1 MTMTRTIQ
9 GLLDRLARPRF
20 SLVGRYTLL
29 SLSLILASLLF
40 LGVLYD
46 RFAETLMDRLTGERL
61 QAQMAAT
68 GSRLGAF
75 FDNRSYQLE
84 TLSTHPALSV
94 YLQEPH
100 SLAADKLEGLLRI
113 EADVPDLYGILF
125 LDAAD
130 RLTHVVA
137 GQAASGPPYWDRRN
151 WRVDHLPRVSNGSM
165 ELIGPALP
173 ESSRPGWLLMR
184 QPIRGAAPD
193 GTETVALHVRLAS
206 ITELLGAEAVPGV
219 VRPLLRVP
227 GGALLDATGRPV
239 NEPAELIRGPE
250 VLPGWVVEYAVQ
262 PEPLLGPLQQTRI
275 GIYALALATGIGIM
289 IVFGRLAYTLRRR
302 VNHLVEGADALAAGD
317 LQYRLGSADR
327 KGDEIDTVA
336 QAFNAMAA
344 RLRGMIDRTV
354 QVEKMAVLG
363 EFATGV
369 AHEVRNP
376 LATMKVTVQA
386 LERREADAE
395 RRELLQSVA
404 SEIDRLNRVV
414 GDLLAY
420 GRPHPAEPGTVPM
433 RSLFRR
439 ALALTSSQAAEQSVS
454 VSTQGDS
461 RLAVHADPDQVL
473 QALVNLVANGIQACE
488 PGGNVRLRAQR
499 EGHTIRIEIS
509 DDGRGIPSG
518 LIARVTDPFFTTRPR
533 GTGLGLSISRQLIG
547 LNQGRLSLQSVE
559 GQGTTVTL
567 RLPTAQDL
575 SASIPEPSNTVDE
588 TSRL

>member
-1 MTMTRTIQ
+1 MTV
-9 GLLDRLARPRF
+9 LLQRLARPRF
-20 SLVGRYTLL
+20 TLVGRYTLL

-84 TLSTHPALSV
+84 TLSTHPALPL
-94 YLQEPH
+94 YLQEP
-100 SLAADKLEGLLRI
+100 SSSAADKLEGLLRI

-125 LDAAD
+125 LDGRDA
-130 RLTHVVA
+130 LTHVVA
-137 GQAASGPPYWDRRN
+137 GQAASGPPYWGGSD
-151 WRVDHLPRVSNGSM
+151 WHIDHLPRVSNGNL

-173 ESSRPGWLLMR
+173 EHSRPGWLLMR
-184 QPIRGAAPD
+184 QPIRGAAP
-193 GTETVALHVRLAS
+193 GGAETVALHVRLAS
-206 ITELLGAEAVPGV
+206 VTELLGAEAVPGV

-239 NEPAELIRGPE
+239 SEPGELIRGPE
-250 VLPGWVVEYAVQ
+250 VLPGWIVEYAVQ
-262 PEPLLGPLQQTRI
+262 PEPLLGPLQQTRL
-275 GIYALALATGIGIM
+275 GIYLLALVTGLGIM
-289 IVFGRLAYTLRRR
+289 LVFGRFAYTLRRR
-302 VNHLVEGADALAAGD
+302 VNGLVEGADALASGN
-317 LQYRLGSADR
+317 LRYRMGAADR
-327 KGDEIDTVA
+327 KGDEIDSVA
-336 QAFNAMAA
+336 YAFNAMAA
-344 RLRGMIDRTV
+344 RLQDMLNRTV

-420 GRPHPAEPGTVPM
+420 GRPHPAEPVTVPI

-439 ALALTSSQAAEQSVS
+439 TVALTRSQAAECGVS
-454 VSTQGDS
+454 ISTQGDS
-461 RLAVHADPDQVL
+461 RLAVHADADQIL
-473 QALVNLVANGIQACE
+473 QALVNLVCNGVQACAA
-488 PGGNVRLRAQR
+488 GGNVRLWAHR
-499 EGHTIRIEIS
+499 EGNTIRLEIT
-509 DDGRGIPSG
+509 DNGRGIPAG
-518 LIARVTDPFFTTRPR
+518 LIGRVTDPFFTTRPR
-533 GTGLGLSISRQLIG
+533 GTGLGLSISRQLVG
-547 LNQGRLSLQSVE
+547 LNQGRLSLTSVE
-559 GQGTTVTL
+559 GKGTTVTV
-567 RLPTAQDL
+567 RLPAARDL
-575 SASIPEPSNTVDE
+575 E
-588 TSRL
+588 TGVPALADAAEDDNPRS